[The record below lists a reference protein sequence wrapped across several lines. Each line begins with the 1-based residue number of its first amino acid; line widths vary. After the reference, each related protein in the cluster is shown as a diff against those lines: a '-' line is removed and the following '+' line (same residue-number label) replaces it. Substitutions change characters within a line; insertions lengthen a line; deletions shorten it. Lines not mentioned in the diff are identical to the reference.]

1 MPKVRSV
8 QPIFGKF
15 ARFQIGSRDSRPTCP
30 SACNVGRRSARVALS
45 TCASGPRAQMRFGP
59 ACSVLPICVA
69 WIVLCTPQCCAK
81 SLPAATGSSSA
92 QTAHDNAHDVF
103 MQRVASSRPTR
114 PLIPP
119 PASASSSAQAAHD
132 AYVERVDNAR
142 MRKPPNTMPASWEE
156 VAPTSARLQHV
167 GRLHFEVVE
176 NARQD
181 GAPASS
187 MVQATWPISSDEILR
202 DAVTDQVR
210 FSVKLR
216 TDVL

>member
-1 MPKVRSV
+1 MGTHGLLAS
-8 QPIFGKF
+8 
-15 ARFQIGSRDSRPTCP
+15 
-30 SACNVGRRSARVALS
+30 ALS